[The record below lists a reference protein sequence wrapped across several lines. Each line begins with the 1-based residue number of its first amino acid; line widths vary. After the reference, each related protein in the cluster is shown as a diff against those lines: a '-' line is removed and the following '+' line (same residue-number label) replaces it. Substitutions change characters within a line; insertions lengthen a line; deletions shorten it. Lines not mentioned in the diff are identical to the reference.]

1 MLAGIRSLVFIPG
14 EPNLA
19 VFFRQLSR
27 SGTPKGLKRSGGGR
41 GLGWGG
47 AGGTC
52 RRPARYLWCADNSRR
67 LSPRVRV
74 HHATS
79 ARRSWRRCARMYVR
93 RCGRRGCVRVK
104 VNGGVY
110 VGHEAAGARGS
121 PVVNGI
127 KLFNHKFFPLLGGN
141 ILSAIFSLS
150 LSLFLGLLVFPHFA
164 YARFLRPPLFREN
177 DGEACEAEARGGESS
192 RLSRSAVSLIKFLIR
207 DDRETRK
214 QCTA

>member
-1 MLAGIRSLVFIPG
+1 V
-14 EPNLA
+14 
-19 VFFRQLSR
+19 
-27 SGTPKGLKRSGGGR
+27 
-41 GLGWGG
+41 GWGG

-150 LSLFLGLLVFPHFA
+150 LSLPRSPCVPSFCLCAL
-164 YARFLRPPLFREN
+164 PPP
-177 DGEACEAEARGGESS
+177 
-192 RLSRSAVSLIKFLIR
+192 SLIP
-207 DDRETRK
+207 RK
-214 QCTA
+214 RRRGL